1 VSVPLKDKVEVER
14 GWGLLI
20 TWVEYVRLREEV
32 QRIMDTF
39 QVRME
44 ITDERIR
51 LEDFICKNKKGC
63 KRFRD
68 IKTGIFSKVYAV
80 NSPTDILYVWR

>member
-1 VSVPLKDKVEVER
+1 LKDKVEVER

-20 TWVEYVRLREEV
+20 TWVEYFRLREEV

-39 QVRME
+39 QVRTE

-51 LEDFICKNKKGC
+51 LEDFICKNKKGR

-68 IKTGIFSKVYAV
+68 IKTGIFSKVYAG
-80 NSPTDILYVWR
+80 NSPTDTLYVLR